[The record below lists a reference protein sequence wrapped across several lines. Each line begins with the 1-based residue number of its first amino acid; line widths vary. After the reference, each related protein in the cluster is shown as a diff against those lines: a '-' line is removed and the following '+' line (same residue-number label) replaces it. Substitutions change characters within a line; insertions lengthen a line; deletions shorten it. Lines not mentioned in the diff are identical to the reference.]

1 MFMLILSHIKFK
13 NKNVSFSFCASQ
25 FSFGFHSIAIIILVK
40 SFKMDSL
47 FTSER
52 ILLSSDNCNKLIA
65 GGILVDHESGRIKR
79 IFTSQQE
86 INSWLFIEHGGEVN
100 FSKQTEV

>member
-1 MFMLILSHIKFK
+1 
-13 NKNVSFSFCASQ
+13 
-25 FSFGFHSIAIIILVK
+25 
-40 SFKMDSL
+40 MDSL

-52 ILLSSDNCNKLIA
+52 ILLSSENCRKLVA

-100 FSKQTEV
+100 FPKRLKFDRQDWSLRISKQKKTVNYRF